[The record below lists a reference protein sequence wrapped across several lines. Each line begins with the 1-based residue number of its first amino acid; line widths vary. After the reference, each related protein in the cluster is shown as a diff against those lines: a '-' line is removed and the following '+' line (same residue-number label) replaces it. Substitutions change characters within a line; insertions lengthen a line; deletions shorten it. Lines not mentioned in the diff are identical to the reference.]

1 MAAGE
6 PVGSRPVLRDMYR
19 RAADRLR
26 NPALQVDPAA
36 GGVVEGAVVGGAVDA
51 PQFLVGQVVAMVW
64 S

>member
-1 MAAGE
+1 
-6 PVGSRPVLRDMYR
+6 MYR
-19 RAADRLR
+19 RAADQLR